1 MANDILAKIKNN
13 IRENQKMFIKIL
25 MELNI
30 TIIMLEDDTRKN
42 STLNFLNLLEIK

>member
-42 STLNFLNLLEIK
+42 SALNSLNLLEIK

>member
-30 TIIMLEDDTRKN
+30 TIIMLED
-42 STLNFLNLLEIK
+42 S